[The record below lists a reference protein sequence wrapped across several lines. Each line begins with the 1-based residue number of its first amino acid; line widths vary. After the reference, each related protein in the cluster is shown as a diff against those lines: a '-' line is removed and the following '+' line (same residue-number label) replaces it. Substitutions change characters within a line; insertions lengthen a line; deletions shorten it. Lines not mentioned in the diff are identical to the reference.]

1 MTRSVDEIENIV
13 LTVIGVI
20 FEPYGSC
27 LDGYST
33 LTLDVHIVEQLV
45 FHLTQLDRVG
55 QLEDTVCQR
64 GLTVIYM
71 CDYAKITYLVLIH

>member
-1 MTRSVDEIENIV
+1 MTRSVDEVEDII
-13 LTVIGVI
+13 LAVIGVI

-33 LTLDVHIVEQLV
+33 LTLDVHVVEQLIL
-45 FHLTQLDRVG
+45 HLTQLDRIG
-55 QLEDTVCQR
+55 QLEDPVCKG

-71 CDYAKITYLVLIH
+71 CDYAKITYLILIH